1 MHLLVNLTAILDL
14 KNIANPLVHVS
25 PNLWLDLREKHPE
38 HCYGDI
44 GSVETH
50 RGPTGLAYPDIPYHY
65 RIDLR
70 SILGMAGERE
80 GVAVAKDQW
89 MTIAAEPKW
98 RPFCFGGETL
108 GVLAKKAA
116 AEIKEPK
123 GYANF
128 IEHFLYWESVLKEAE
143 PKGADED
150 TLGRYVMDTA
160 LLYQYSDDSNLSY
173 TKFHAAIDYAK
184 SCGDL
189 VPSIDTRGRNGLVY
203 VGSAR

>member
-25 PNLWLDLREKHPE
+25 PSLWLDLREKYAE

-44 GSVETH
+44 SSVETH

-128 IEHFLYWESVLKEAE
+128 IENVLYVESSLRSIDTAGEL
-143 PKGADED
+143 ED
-150 TLGRYVMDTA
+150 TQGRCVIDTDVVYPNA
-160 LLYQYSDDSNLSY
+160 GLSY
-173 TKFHAAIDYAK
+173 TKFCAAVDYAK